1 MTPPI
6 LKIKGLSLKVGGRV
20 LLREFGFELP
30 ERGVTALMG
39 PVGIGKSTFLSWLCN
54 EVEPGLVEVECEEAV
69 FQGEP
74 LEIGNLPT
82 LLKQKS
88 VTDAKTAL
96 ARIDQMIAASPNLIC
111 LDEVT
116 AHLSP
121 EDAVIVLEAISEI
134 GKERAVLMVSH
145 NQAQVAAYGDSVIL
159 VAGGKVQEHSPA
171 KQFFVAPQSDPG
183 RQFLNTGGAI
193 AVPPDADPRYLSP
206 ELRGIPEGLA
216 GTLQARAEEDSLC
229 WILKGKLAAFI
240 TGAKGLNFE
249 KDVPCLAEN
258 DVTSLLFFGANPP
271 APAGVK
277 IMADAGVKCFWHPL
291 EVVKDVSRDDLYF
304 WDTSHPEGMPTREN
318 SARISSEI
326 TSWMGRGERFAIVIA
341 EGEKAS
347 AFMIG
352 AQLVYLG
359 IPAGMATEIVCEL
372 RKDLEFGPEEEQLLW
387 DLELNRDL
395 QDDNDPGSAVSS
407 EPESATDDF
416 LKLLQYET
424 SADEQNTMEDQNER
438 PGKPTD
444 GGAGNWRVA

>member
-1 MTPPI
+1 
-6 LKIKGLSLKVGGRV
+6 
-20 LLREFGFELP
+20 
-30 ERGVTALMG
+30 MG
-39 PVGIGKSTFLSWLCN
+39 K
-54 EVEPGLVEVECEEAV
+54 
-69 FQGEP
+69 P
-74 LEIGNLPT
+74 LDRTNLPS

-88 VTDAKTAL
+88 VNDAETAL
-96 ARIDQMIAASPNLIC
+96 ARIAEVVKLSPNLIC

-116 AHLSP
+116 AHLTP
-121 EDAVIVLEAISEI
+121 EDAVVVLEEISKI
-134 GKERAVLMVSH
+134 AKDRAVLMVSH

-216 GTLQARAEEDSLC
+216 GTLQTRAEEDSLC

-304 WDTSHPEGMPTREN
+304 WDTSHPEGMPTRED
-318 SARISSEI
+318 SAKISSEI
-326 TSWMGRGERFAIVIA
+326 TSWMGKGEKFAIVIS
-341 EGEKAS
+341 EGEKAA

-359 IPAGMATEIVCEL
+359 IPAGMATEVVSEL

-395 QDDNDPGSAVSS
+395 QDDRAPGNSASS
-407 EPESATDDF
+407 ESESESDIF
-416 LKLLQYET
+416 LKLLQ
-424 SADEQNTMEDQNER
+424 DESSENGKNTTEDPNER
-438 PGKPTD
+438 SGKPTK